1 MASNQGNQGG
11 SQNRGGSSGSGSGQD
26 RASSGRGFAGMDDER
41 QREIAQQGG
50 EASARE
56 QGRDN
61 QGQFKG
67 TAGSQGNSGSRSQ
80 GGGSGN
86 SGSRSQGGGSGNSQ
100 GGSSKR

>member
-61 QGQFKG
+61 QGQFSG
-67 TAGSQGNSGSRSQ
+67 TDGDRTSSQSGSSTQSGNQGGSQGSTNR
-80 GGGSGN
+80 
-86 SGSRSQGGGSGNSQ
+86 
-100 GGSSKR
+100 